1 MPSNLKKT
9 YNFEYPKLPYPYIL
23 TSIGESGFQTTLF
36 VFNFNTDYRILQEYA
51 HPCFE
56 AN

>member
-1 MPSNLKKT
+1 MPSNLKQT

-36 VFNFNTDYRILQEYA
+36 VFNFNTNYRIL
-51 HPCFE
+51 
-56 AN
+56 